1 MRITVIGGMNLDL
14 LGTPEN
20 VLLPRDSVPGH
31 IAVRAGG
38 VGRNIAARLR
48 KTGAEVSL
56 ITALGCDVRAA
67 MLRQMCMEDGIDL
80 SHAVQTAC
88 PAPCYLCIHDQ
99 LGDMIYAVNDMA
111 AMNGLTPQKAEAFM
125 GFVNQSDGC
134 VLDTNMPEETLSY
147 IAHHASVPLILDPVS
162 TVKAARA
169 LPIMGELT
177 AVKPNLIEAKALTGE
192 TDAVLAAEKLLK
204 MGVKNVCISLGA
216 EGVYYANAHEKGMIP
231 ARKLT
236 FLPQTGAGDAFC
248 AGLIKGL
255 LSGLPL
261 HESAQMGCDTAFYA
275 LSRAKNDQTPL

>member
-1 MRITVIGGMNLDL
+1 MRITVVGGMNLDL

-56 ITALGCDVRAA
+56 ITALGCDVRAD
-67 MLRQMCMEDGIDL
+67 MLRQMCLEDGIDL
-80 SHAVQTAC
+80 SHAVQSSC

-99 LGDMIYAVNDMA
+99 NGDMIYAVNDMA
-111 AMNGLTPQKAEAFM
+111 AMNELTPRKAEAFM
-125 GFVNQSDGC
+125 DWINQSDGC
-134 VLDTNMPEETLSY
+134 VLDTNVSEETLFF
-147 IAHHASVPLILDPVS
+147 IARHASVPLILDPVS

-169 LPIMGELT
+169 LPILPDLT

-216 EGVYYANAHEKGMIP
+216 EGV
-231 ARKLT
+231 
-236 FLPQTGAGDAFC
+236 
-248 AGLIKGL
+248 
-255 LSGLPL
+255 SGLSL
-261 HESAQMGCDTAFYA
+261 RESAQMGCDTAFYA
-275 LSRAKNDQTPL
+275 LSRAKIDQMAL